1 MKNSIKLILLFIL
14 LFIQEAMSQD
24 RFMKYYDNKIND
36 KIADLAQDFIQ
47 LADSG
52 YLFPIISTDI
62 FREDT
67 LGYAKTYLVIIRI
80 NSDGDT
86 LFQRVYK
93 KPSYAFRLR
102 NITKM
107 NDGNFLLVGDE
118 FDLVKY
124 HNDTIG
130 SKILLV
136 KINSNGDTLWSKRLD
151 IGDGD
156 EFANKLINTN
166 DGGYA
171 IMGQVCNKL
180 ETNCDMYLMK
190 LDSNANMVWYKTYTW
205 DENYWENPTSFIQ
218 TNTDEFVLTSAVRL
232 RFTEIISPYIV
243 KTDVNGNILW
253 HKKLDNEGNNY
264 AYFENVAQVKEDSLI
279 FVGTIGDNRPQFS
292 ITKGWII
299 QTDTAGNFF
308 KNIKIGDENKY
319 TYFRHI
325 VVNNNQ
331 IIIQGAT
338 NNYNVNNLSGRTC
351 LYAFNLNFEKQWRRV
366 YQDSILPNQVY
377 VTYNMKATN
386 DGGYAMI
393 GFGRDPNAVVS
404 SQDVWLIKVDSMGCL
419 ADNCISLGYAEEQ
432 EMPNY
437 FYAYPNP
444 TNRYIN
450 FNTNLTIQKVEVFD
464 MLGRK
469 VWSQAFTSNSTI
481 DLESLSDGLYL
492 LKLEDIHG
500 KLFTEKVL
508 IEK

>member
-1 MKNSIKLILLFIL
+1 MKNAIKLVLLFIL
-14 LFIQEAMSQD
+14 LHNHEAMSQH
-24 RFMKYYDNKIND
+24 RFMKFYDNNVKN
-36 KIADLAQDFIQ
+36 KIADLALDIIE
-47 LADSG
+47 LPDSG
-52 YLFPIISTDI
+52 YLIPVVSNVI
-62 FREDT
+62 FEADT
-67 LGYAKTYLVIIRI
+67 FGFAKTYLQILRVDK
-80 NSDGDT
+80 NGDT
-86 LFQRVYK
+86 IYQRNYFK
-93 KPSYAFRLR
+93 KGFS
-102 NITKM
+102 ISTWCIVKT
-107 NDGNFLLVGDE
+107 NDDNYLIAGHIY
-118 FDLVKY
+118 DLVKY

-136 KINSNGDTLWSKRLD
+136 KINSYGDTLWSKTLD

-156 EFANKLINTN
+156 EFAKKLINTN

-171 IMGQVCNKL
+171 IMGQVCNKQ

-190 LDSNANMVWYKTYTW
+190 LDSNANLEWHKTYTW

-243 KTDVNGNILW
+243 KTDVNGNKLW

-393 GFGRDPNAVVS
+393 GFGRDPNAAVP

-419 ADNCISLGYAEEQ
+419 ADNCISLGYAEELG
-432 EMPNY
+432 MPNY

-444 TNRYIN
+444 TNRYLSL
-450 FNTNLTIQKVEVFD
+450 NTNLTIQKVEVFD
-464 MLGRK
+464 MLGSK
-469 VWSQAFTSNSTI
+469 VWSQPYTSNSTI